1 MDGFGDP
8 PRRGRRRSAGGTLDQ
23 WMTAGR
29 QLVDGVAGA
38 RPGSRSQGR
47 SSSAAAPSGPPGSS
61 RGLQGL
67 GRWVED
73 RLDWFMEGED
83 DWPEPWQEPSPERA
97 AEPRPASFSPP
108 PYSTPSSA
116 SPPRRTV
123 QAGPE
128 SSRAPLGA
136 GARGAQPR
144 RALDAISRRSA
155 PLLPPA
161 AGGEGEE
168 EWPAPQAYELPR
180 WQRPEPA
187 APAPPN
193 SPATSPAT
201 SPAISQRPLPRS
213 SRSRS

>member
-47 SSSAAAPSGPPGSS
+47 SSSGAAPNGSPGSS
-61 RGLQGL
+61 RSLQGL

-83 DWPEPWQEPSPERA
+83 DWPEPWQEPNSERA

-108 PYSTPSSA
+108 PYSPPSSA
-116 SPPRRTV
+116 LPPRRAV
-123 QAGPE
+123 QTGPD
-128 SSRAPLGA
+128 SSRSPLGA
-136 GARGAQPR
+136 GAQGAQPR

-161 AGGEGEE
+161 AGGEE

-193 SPATSPAT
+193 SSATSPAT
-201 SPAISQRPLPRS
+201 SQRPLPRS